1 MTTADNQ
8 RASFFKRLGIPVGIV
23 LAVVLVTSLIYE
35 ISWQFKNS
43 QLLYSIF
50 SVLFVLMFVS
60 IFFPAFFIYPYT
72 YFKGATP
79 LERIIASFIPLF
91 MWMGKEI
98 LRISSVFSVGE
109 SLYFGLNP
117 IFILLLLFTLF
128 QMALCQP
135 FCRWR
140 HKKRSAIKMRIFSR
154 LTVALLLGSFAV
166 LLLDLVFALKI
177 GLAYFDLYKGLF
189 F

>member
-1 MTTADNQ
+1 MTTADIQ
-8 RASFFKRLGIPVGIV
+8 RTNFLKRLVIPVGSV
-23 LAVVLVTSLIYE
+23 LAIVLVTSLIYE
-35 ISWQFKNS
+35 ISWEYKDS
-43 QLLYSIF
+43 QLLYSMF
-50 SVLFVLMFVS
+50 SVLTVLMFIS

-79 LERIIASFIPLF
+79 LERVIASLIPLF
-91 MWMGKEI
+91 IWMGKEI

-140 HKKRSAIKMRIFSR
+140 HKKRSAIKMRIFSK
-154 LTVALLLGSFAV
+154 LTVALLLGSLAA
-166 LLLDLVFALKI
+166 LLLDLALGLKI
-177 GLAYFDLYKGLF
+177 GMAYFDLYKGMF